1 MKKRMSLSTF
11 VGFQLQ
17 VVALLAAALLMT
29 QTMGKTCKEIT
40 AETAVTLQ
48 QNVDLGGHVW
58 IHVRNPGNINSADV
72 QQVGKS
78 MFLSCADFHAV
89 WNKWKS
95 TAGGKTCSN
104 KDVQECIRISQLP
117 GTITNFVKCTSVTD
131 GVCDEFSDPIR
142 VEAVRFSYAK
152 GKTGKL
158 ILNTCWPSEKIDC

>member
-1 MKKRMSLSTF
+1 MSTIIIR
-11 VGFQLQ
+11 FQL
-17 VVALLAAALLMT
+17 ATLLAAASLLIPIT
-29 QTMGKTCKEIT
+29 GKTCKKIT
-40 AETAVTLQ
+40 ASTANTLQ
-48 QNVDLGGHVW
+48 QNADLGGHVW
-58 IHVRNPGNINSADV
+58 THVRNPPTINSADV

-117 GTITNFVKCTSVTD
+117 GTITHMVKCTSVAN
-131 GVCDEFSDPIR
+131 GVCNGFSANIP
-142 VEAVRFSYAK
+142 VLAVRFSYAK
-152 GKTGKL
+152 KNRKL

>member
-117 GTITNFVKCTSVTD
+117 GTITHMVKCTSVAN
-131 GVCDEFSDPIR
+131 GVCNGFSANIP
-142 VEAVRFSYAK
+142 VLAVRFSYAK
-152 GKTGKL
+152 KNRKL